1 MNPDQQTT
9 LWLGSF
15 RYYLGRC
22 TYAVSDFC
30 QLLIQEWGNINP
42 HCQRLIQKELENAFV
57 RDDMDRLDKEEFLPL
72 GDDCDR
78 KNWERVRELWK

>member
-15 RYYLGRC
+15 RYYLGRR

-30 QLLIQEWGNINP
+30 ELLIQEWTT
-42 HCQRLIQKELENAFV
+42 
-57 RDDMDRLDKEEFLPL
+57 LD
-72 GDDCDR
+72 
-78 KNWERVRELWK
+78 ERTKLRPTSVCW

>member
-9 LWLGSF
+9 LWLGAF
-15 RYYLGRC
+15 RYYLGRR

-30 QLLIQEWGNINP
+30 KLLIQEWGNINP

-57 RDDMDRLDKEEFLPL
+57 RDDMDRLDKDECLPEMTGL
-72 GDDCDR
+72 KPRPSGRLFFC
-78 KNWERVRELWK
+78 E